1 MQAEILESAAERLPP
16 QGEGQPRPLAQQDAA
31 GHVHGA
37 ELPGAEGV
45 ADAPLHQELRQEAR
59 PHGANLPRA
68 DIDPVGA
75 HVRGDPGI
83 LPVEV
88 EEVHLPGHPALP
100 PHMPVA
106 LGEVDPPAL
115 LQPPPP
121 RVPQGEDPGLPGL
134 REEVEPPA
142 RAAVDGEIPRG
153 EPQVLVL
160 QSPAIV
166 AEKML
171 PK

>member
-1 MQAEILESAAERLPP
+1 M
-16 QGEGQPRPLAQQDAA
+16 
-31 GHVHGA
+31 
-37 ELPGAEGV
+37 
-45 ADAPLHQELRQEAR
+45 
-59 PHGANLPRA
+59 
-68 DIDPVGA
+68 
-75 HVRGDPGI
+75 RGDPGVI
-83 LPVEV
+83 PVEV

-106 LGEVDPPAL
+106 LGEVDPPDL

-142 RAAVDGEIPRG
+142 RTAVDGEIPRG

-160 QSPAIV
+160 QGLAIV
-166 AEKML
+166 ADEVPPQQVVLVAPPRDHLGESPQPPDGHQGFPRWGEAGEPFPPAGSVVVRHHAL
-171 PK
+171 PEIQPDGL